1 MKFLIIVLI
10 FVFTFTVLHSD
21 KIPITPQHDDPL
33 KVDLER
39 KSSGTIIDDGYN
51 KHATPYEA
59 KQMVLKAVEYINK
72 HGMEDS
78 SKQFCDREGEFFYL
92 DLYIFVFDMKG
103 NILCHGRDESLI
115 GKNHYYLKDSV
126 GKYFVQDFIELM
138 ETKDQGWIEYYWRN
152 YETFDI
158 EEKITFL
165 KKVGEDYFVGCGAYK
180 RKK

>member
-1 MKFLIIVLI
+1 MKLLKVVLI
-10 FVFTFTVLHSD
+10 FVLAFTILHSE
-21 KIPITPQHDDPL
+21 KVTPTPQQDKPA

-39 KSSGTIIDDGYN
+39 KNSSSISTDTYN

-59 KQMVLKAVEYINK
+59 KQMVLKAVEFINK
-72 HGMEDS
+72 HGMEKAS
-78 SKQFCDREGEFFYL
+78 EQFCNREGEFFYL

-115 GKNHYYLKDSV
+115 GNNHYYLKDSV
-126 GKYFVQDFIELM
+126 GKYFVQDFITLM
-138 ETKDQGWIEYYWRN
+138 ETKDEGWIEYYWRN
-152 YETFDI
+152 YDTFDI

-165 KKVGEDYFVGCGAYK
+165 KKLGEDYFVGCGAYK

>member
-1 MKFLIIVLI
+1 MKLLRVLLILVLA
-10 FVFTFTVLHSD
+10 FTVLHSN
-21 KIPITPQHDDPL
+21 KIPLTPQHDDPL

-39 KSSGTIIDDGYN
+39 KNSSSISDDNYN

-59 KQMVLKAVEYINK
+59 KQMVLRAVEFINK
-72 HGMEDS
+72 NGIEKAS
-78 SKQFCDREGEFFYL
+78 EQFCNREGDFFYL

-103 NILCHGRDESLI
+103 NILCHGRDDSLI

-138 ETKDQGWIEYYWRN
+138 EAKEEGWIEYYWRN

-165 KKVGEDYFVGCGAYK
+165 KKVGEDHFVGCGAYK